1 MPIRIQDAYQR
12 AAFGRRVAL
21 GSVLFA
27 AALAVPCDARAQT
40 AMQTGASSTP
50 AQIVGAFDKMFNG
63 PHAGQ
68 RAVHAK
74 GLLCAGVF
82 TPAAEAVTLSRAAHL
97 HGAPVPVLARFSNF
111 AAVPGLPDGDPA
123 SSPRG
128 LAVKFL
134 LPDGEDTDIV
144 AHSYNGFP
152 AGTPTEFL
160 AFLRA
165 VTDPAA
171 LKIFAADHPAARSF
185 LDDPKPAPAS
195 YGTETFFG
203 VNAFHFTNAAGVS
216 RYGRYRFI
224 PVAGISHLS
233 AEQAAK
239 RTPSYLSE
247 VLGEQLRRGP
257 VAFRLVVQ
265 LAGEGDTVTDGSV
278 PWPSDRPV
286 VELGTLSLRAVVPDD
301 DARQQELS
309 FVPTNLVGG
318 IAASADPM
326 LTARTQAYRISA
338 KRRFDAQ

>member
-1 MPIRIQDAYQR
+1 MPIRIKNVHPPASS
-12 AAFGRRVAL
+12 RRCVAL
-21 GSVLFA
+21 ASVLLA
-27 AALAVPCDARAQT
+27 AALSAPCDAWAQT
-40 AMQTGASSTP
+40 ASHTGASSTS
-50 AQIVGAFDKMFNG
+50 AQLVGAFDKMFSG

-74 GLLCAGVF
+74 GLLCEGVF
-82 TPAAEAVTLSRAAHL
+82 IPAPEAATLSRAVHL
-97 HGAPVPVLARFSNF
+97 QGAPVPVLARFSNF

-128 LAVKFL
+128 LPVKFL

-152 AGTPTEFL
+152 ASDPTEFL
-160 AFLRA
+160 GFLRA
-165 VTDPAA
+165 VPDPEA

-195 YGTETFFG
+195 YGNETFFG
-203 VNAFHFTNAAGVS
+203 VNAFRFTNAAGVS

-233 AEQAAK
+233 ADQAAK
-239 RTPSYLSE
+239 RAPNYLAE

-265 LAGEGDTVTDGSV
+265 LAGEGDTITDGSV

-286 VELGTLSLRAVVPDD
+286 VELGTISLRAVVPDD

-326 LTARTQAYRISA
+326 LTARTQAYRISVQ
-338 KRRFDAQ
+338 RRLDAR